1 MTRSVSEII
10 RTRRS
15 VNRFVAGQ
23 CPPADLIREAIGH
36 AVWAPNHHLSQP
48 WRFYLLGRQTAERIC
63 LRNAEL
69 VRAQQGDKAAE
80 IKLRRWRA
88 VPGWL
93 LLTCIESADELRR
106 REDFAACCCA
116 AQNMMLFL
124 WDHNVGV
131 KWTTGQVT
139 RDDGFYEIVGISPG
153 EEKAVGL
160 FWYGVPEE
168 SPVST
173 RQPPDAVTFERP

>member
-1 MTRSVSEII
+1 MTRSVGEVI

-15 VNRFVAGQ
+15 VNRFAPGQ

-48 WRFYLLGRQTAERIC
+48 WRFYLLGPQTAERIC
-63 LRNAEL
+63 LLNAEM
-69 VRAQQGDKAAE
+69 VRAQQGDKAAD

-93 LLTCIESADELRR
+93 LLTCVESTEELRR

-116 AQNMMLFL
+116 AQNLMLFL
-124 WDHNVGV
+124 WDRNVGV

-139 RDDGFYEIVGISPG
+139 RDDRFYDIAGISPQA
-153 EEKAVGL
+153 EQVVGL
-160 FWYGVPEE
+160 FWYGVPAE
-168 SPVST
+168 SLVST
-173 RQPPDAVTFERP
+173 RQPADAVIVERP

>member
-1 MTRSVSEII
+1 MMRSVSEVI
-10 RTRRS
+10 RSRRS
-15 VNRFVAGQ
+15 VNRFVPDE
-23 CPPADLIREAIGH
+23 CPPAELIREAIEH

-63 LRNAEL
+63 LCNAEL
-69 VRAQQGDKAAE
+69 VRAHQGDKAVE

-93 LLTCIESADELRR
+93 LLTCVESTDELRR

-124 WDHNVGV
+124 WDHGVGV

-139 RDDGFYEIVGISPG
+139 RDDGFYDIVGISRE
-153 EEKAVGL
+153 EEKVVGL
-160 FWYGVPEE
+160 FWYGVPDEA
-168 SPVST
+168 PVST
-173 RQPPDAVTFERP
+173 RRPAETVIFERP